1 MRKFRIASG
10 SWRRARLEVGS
21 KVMSWSRNWPRK
33 VKPAVMAGLSGLLR
47 LLAGSVTRVIGS
59 DRSSAGSMGPP
70 AAPRVARASRIVGV
84 SAANGG
90 RVGNSRPNRP
100 SS

>member
-21 KVMSWSRNWPRK
+21 KVMSWSRNWPRN
-33 VKPAVMAGLSGLLR
+33 VKPAEMVALFGFWR
-47 LLAGSVTRVIGS
+47 LLAGSVTR
-59 DRSSAGSMGPP
+59 GPP
-70 AAPRVARASRIVGV
+70 RAPSSARASRISLV

-100 SS
+100 CA